1 MRIIAV
7 LTLILCLQFIQ
18 VSAQEYKMAADNQSR
33 LVLDEVNEVTLEGYD
48 GTEVIFMITNAHRA
62 RPERAAGLKVISGL
76 GLEDN
81 TGIGLAVEKV
91 GNDIKV
97 AQIARRGDAS
107 YRIRVPRNI
116 SIAYHHSS
124 HEGEDLSV
132 RDISGELEIST
143 AHNSVD
149 MENVTGPMTI
159 KTVHGDIEAKFS
171 NTIQSPVSIVS
182 AHGDIDVSLPASTQ
196 AKVEMM
202 SDHGEM
208 YTDMDIEFDKSAEE
222 LRKLSSS
229 VVKGT
234 INGGGEVTIELSSAH
249 GNIYL
254 RKQ

>member
-1 MRIIAV
+1 MRIIAA
-7 LTLILCLQFIQ
+7 LTLILCLQFLQ

-33 LVLDEVNEVTLEGYD
+33 LVLDELNEVAVEGYD
-48 GTEVIFMITNAHRA
+48 GTEVVFAVTDDHHE
-62 RPERAAGLKVISGL
+62 RPERAEGLKAISGL

-107 YRIRVPRNI
+107 YRIRVPKNI
-116 SIAYHHSS
+116 SITYHHSS
-124 HEGEDLSV
+124 HEGDDLSIRNV
-132 RDISGELEIST
+132 SGELEIST
-143 AHNSVD
+143 VHNSVD
-149 MENVTGPMTI
+149 IENVTGPMTI
-159 KTVHGDIEAKFS
+159 KTVHGDIEAKFA

-182 AHGDIDVSLPASTQ
+182 AHGDVDVSLPSSTK
-196 AKVEMM
+196 ATIEMM

-208 YTDMDIEFDKSAEE
+208 YTDMDIAFDKSAEE

>member
-1 MRIIAV
+1 MRTTVV
-7 LTLILCLQFIQ
+7 LTLIFCFQFLQ

-33 LVLDEVNEVTLEGYD
+33 LVLDELNEVAVEGYD
-48 GTEVIFMITNAHRA
+48 GSEVIFTVTNAHHE
-62 RPERAAGLKVISGL
+62 RPERAAGLKAVSGL

-81 TGIGLAVEKV
+81 TGIGLAVEKA

-97 AQIARRGDAS
+97 AQLSRRGDAS
-107 YRIRVPRNI
+107 YKISVPRNI

-124 HEGEDLSV
+124 HEGEDFSV
-132 RDISGELEIST
+132 RDVSGELEIST
-143 AHNSVD
+143 VHNSVD
-149 MENVTGPMTI
+149 LENVTGPMTV

-171 NTIQSPVSIVS
+171 NAIKSPVSIVS
-182 AHGDIDVSLPASTQ
+182 AHGDIDVSLPASIK
-196 AKVEMM
+196 ANIEMM

-208 YTDMDIEFDKSAEE
+208 YTDMDIAFEKSAEE

-234 INGGGEVTIELSSAH
+234 INGGGEVAIELSSAH